1 MKSTIASETRSVIM
15 EVREKLE
22 DVLKGLS
29 LIDEERLGAFS
40 SFANKHRKR
49 VVQTV
54 DEMSQMLGE
63 IKQER

>member
-1 MKSTIASETRSVIM
+1 M

-29 LIDEERLGAFS
+29 LTDEERLGAFS

-54 DEMSQMLGE
+54 DEMSQMLRATLRVCSA
-63 IKQER
+63 IFTSKISR